1 MSSILVCE
9 PDFFNVNYE
18 INSWMSTENKVD
30 GMEARRQWDAM
41 ISCLVDSGARI
52 ERIQPDPNFPDMV
65 FTANAGLVRGSRVVL
80 SNFRHEERRGERD
93 LFKRWFLDRGYD
105 VIELPEDISF
115 EGAGDAMFF
124 NNVLFMGFGLRTDR
138 RAHPII
144 AEALGVDYVSCD
156 LVDPYFYH
164 LDTCLFTTDDQF
176 VYYDGAF
183 THSSLHEMLT
193 KVIEVTM
200 KTNKSVSIQPVNTA
214 QAKQFICN
222 SIKVKY
228 RITTPAYN
236 HDGIF
241 SGPQT
246 FNCDMSE
253 FIKSG
258 GAVKCLTLEL

>member
-1 MSSILVCE
+1 MNRILVCE
-9 PDFFNVNYE
+9 PEFFNIDYE
-18 INSWMSTENKVD
+18 INSWMNVDNKVD
-30 GMEARRQWDAM
+30 EVKARRQWNGM
-41 ISCLVDSGARI
+41 IECLVDSGAKI
-52 ERIQPDPNFPDMV
+52 EHIQPDPNFPDMV
-65 FTANAGLVRGSRVVL
+65 FTANAGLVRGNRVVL

-93 LFKRWFLDRGYD
+93 LFKQWFLDRDYD

-124 NNVLFMGFGLRTDR
+124 NDVLFIGCGLRTNR

-156 LVDPYFYH
+156 LVNPYFYH

-176 VYYDGAF
+176 IYYDEAF
-183 THSSLHEMLT
+183 THSSLYEMLT

-200 KTNKSVSIQPVNTA
+200 KTNNSVNICPVNTT
-214 QAKQFICN
+214 QAKQFVCN
-222 SIKVKY
+222 SIKVQH

-236 HDGIF
+236 HDNIF
-241 SGPQT
+241 SGSHT
-246 FNCDMSE
+246 FNCDVSE
-253 FIKSG
+253 FIKAG

>member
-1 MSSILVCE
+1 MNRILVCE
-9 PDFFNVNYE
+9 PEFFNINYE
-18 INSWMSTENKVD
+18 INSWMNVDNKVD
-30 GMEARRQWDAM
+30 EAKARRQWDGM
-41 ISCLVDSGARI
+41 IECLVDSGAKI
-52 ERIQPDPNFPDMV
+52 EHIQPDPNFPDMV
-65 FTANAGLVRGSRVVL
+65 FTANAGLVRGNRVVL
-80 SNFRHEERRGERD
+80 SNFRHGERRGERD
-93 LFKRWFLDRGYD
+93 LFKQWFLDRDYD

-124 NNVLFMGFGLRTDR
+124 NDVLFIGCGLRTNR

-156 LVDPYFYH
+156 LVNPYFYH

-176 VYYDGAF
+176 VYYDEAF
-183 THSSLHEMLT
+183 THSSLYEMLT

-200 KTNKSVSIQPVNTA
+200 KTNNSVNICPVNTT

-222 SIKVKY
+222 SIKVQH

-236 HDGIF
+236 HDNIF
-241 SGPQT
+241 SSDT
-246 FNCDMSE
+246 FNCDVSE
-253 FIKSG
+253 FIKAG

>member
-52 ERIQPDPNFPDMV
+52 EHIQPDPDFPDMV
-65 FTANAGLVRGSRVVL
+65 FTANAGLVRGNRVVL

-93 LFKRWFLDRGYD
+93 LFKQWFLDRDYD

-124 NNVLFMGFGLRTDR
+124 NNVLFMGCGSRTNR

-156 LVDPYFYH
+156 LVNPYFYH

-176 VYYDGAF
+176 VYYDEAF

-200 KTNKSVSIQPVNTA
+200 KTNNSVSIHPVNTT

-222 SIKVKY
+222 SIKVKH

-241 SGPQT
+241 SGSQT

>member
-30 GMEARRQWDAM
+30 GVEARIQWDAM

-65 FTANAGLVRGSRVVL
+65 FTANAGLVRGNRVVL

-156 LVDPYFYH
+156 LVNPYFYH

-200 KTNKSVSIQPVNTA
+200 KTNKSVSIQPVNTT

-241 SGPQT
+241 SGSQT